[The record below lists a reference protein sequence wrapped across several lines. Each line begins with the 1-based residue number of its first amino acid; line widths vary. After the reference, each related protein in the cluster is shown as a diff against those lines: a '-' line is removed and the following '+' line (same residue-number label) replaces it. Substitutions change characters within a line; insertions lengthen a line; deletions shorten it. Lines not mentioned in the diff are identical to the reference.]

1 MRRLNKFLVL
11 FILLLFLLVGC
22 RSNPLGG
29 QAIIDWV
36 DFVKWDGIEYNGIHS
51 GILADEQFIGKKLG
65 EVQFEVADNVTNS
78 GYKIKNGDAAFHE
91 KGTEIYTIEG
101 NSDLIALKDKSAI
114 NGYSVYYARDKTDY
128 HWHFKNVPIEK
139 VNAIEIY
146 QGYEPNAK
154 MITEIKDRE
163 KLNAFLK
170 ILKNSK
176 ENPNFQPDTTKG
188 DPTYFEIILYTGE
201 PIAYQYDMQFDG
213 GTYFWHPWDTS
224 ILSNKIG
231 EFIPN

>member
-1 MRRLNKFLVL
+1 MRRVNRFFVL
-11 FILLLFLLVGC
+11 FILLIFLLVGC
-22 RSNPLGG
+22 RSNHFGDH
-29 QAIIDWV
+29 AIIDWV
-36 DFVKWDGIEYNGIHS
+36 DFVKWDGIEYNGIRS

-65 EVQFEVADNVTNS
+65 EVQFKVADNITNS

-128 HWHFKNVPIEK
+128 RWHFKNVPIEK
-139 VNAIEIY
+139 VDAIEIY
-146 QGYEPNAK
+146 QGYAPNTK
-154 MITEIKDRE
+154 RITEIKDRE

-188 DPTYFEIILYTGE
+188 DPTYFDIILYTDE

-213 GTYFWHPWDTS
+213 ATYFWHPWDTS
-224 ILSNKIG
+224 ILSNEIG
-231 EFIPN
+231 AFVSN